1 MKLHDNT
8 IAHIAKII
16 QMAIITG
23 TDIVDHLRMME
34 LELTENDILVLTQ
47 DYKSRQD
54 NSVEEMIKKV
64 SN

>member
-34 LELTENDILVLTQ
+34 LELTENDILVLAQ
-47 DYKSRQD
+47 EYKSRQD

>member
-47 DYKSRQD
+47 EYKSRQD

>member
-34 LELTENDILVLTQ
+34 LELSENDILVLTQ
-47 DYKSRQD
+47 EYKSHQD

>member
-34 LELTENDILVLTQ
+34 LELSENDILVLTQ
-47 DYKSRQD
+47 EYKSRQD